1 MKLRFARFSIFSA
14 LVLFILAASLG
25 SAAAVGNRGGLPL
38 VFSPKAAAPPAPAE
52 PAAPLYKVRKVVI
65 DAGHGGHDHGCS
77 GAHSKEKHVALQIA
91 LKVGAYIEKSLPD
104 VEVIYTR
111 KTDVFVE
118 LYERAAIANRAD
130 ADVFVSI
137 HCNANPNP
145 TPYGTET
152 YVMGL
157 HRNEANLGV
166 AKRENDVILLEDD
179 YNHHYDGF
187 DPNSPNAHIIFS
199 LFQGA
204 HLEQSIELAG
214 RIEEQ
219 FSERVGRKSRGV
231 KQAGFLVLYKTT
243 MPAVLIETG
252 FLTNANEEN
261 FLASEQGMDLM
272 ASAVFRAFR
281 DYKVH
286 TETRANVNA
295 EPVAVAVAGTQVPA
309 SLPDQHAEQQTEQKP
324 AEKPTPKPVAQQ
336 PEPKP
341 ASAEKPAPKPVAQ
354 PPATKPAAQTTT
366 QAPAAPA
373 NPVAAPSAVTTATVS
388 TAAPAAGDAPLM
400 VYRVQIYVSSRKLAS
415 NDPLFKPLNGEKLYR
430 TQQGTLYK
438 YAVGHFAT
446 AEDAAAKKAQLR
458 AGGYPDAFVITQ
470 EAANLAEN

>member
-1 MKLRFARFSIFSA
+1 MNPRIVRFRFFAILLL
-14 LVLFILAASLG
+14 LVLAASLG
-25 SAAAVGNRGGLPL
+25 SAAVVSNWSGLASLIGTEGP
-38 VFSPKAAAPPAPAE
+38 APSGVPAE

-77 GAHSKEKHVALQIA
+77 GVQSKEKHVALQIA
-91 LKVGAYIEKSLPD
+91 LKVGAYIEKNLPD

-130 ADVFVSI
+130 ADVFISI
-137 HCNANPNP
+137 HCNANPN
-145 TPYGTET
+145 TSPYGTET

-166 AKRENDVILLEDD
+166 AKRENDVVLLEDD

-252 FLTNANEEN
+252 FLTNATEEI
-261 FLASEQGMDLM
+261 FLASDQGMDLM
-272 ASAVFRAFR
+272 ASAIFRAFR

-286 TETRANVNA
+286 TEARANVNA
-295 EPVAVAVAGTQVPA
+295 EPVAIAESGTQVPA
-309 SLPDQHAEQQTEQKP
+309 QLPDQKP
-324 AEKPTPKPVAQQ
+324 AEKPEARPQ
-336 PEPKP
+336 PIATEQ
-341 ASAEKPAPKPVAQ
+341 PAPKPAAQ
-354 PPATKPAAQTTT
+354 QPAAKPAAQQPAPKPAAQT
-366 QAPAAPA
+366 PAATPA
-373 NPVAAPSAVTTATVS
+373 STPAATPATTPAATPTLATAEAAPLV
-388 TAAPAAGDAPLM
+388 

-415 NDPLFKPLNGEKLYR
+415 TDPLFKPLNGEKLYR

-438 YAVGHFAT
+438 YSVGHFAT
-446 AEDAAAKKAQLR
+446 AEEAAAKKAQLR
-458 AGGYPDAFVITQ
+458 TGAYPDAFIVAQ

>member
-1 MKLRFARFSIFSA
+1 MNARIAPFRFLLAPLLLLGVGSLVTAAALSNRSA
-14 LVLFILAASLG
+14 LLLPKPAAT
-25 SAAAVGNRGGLPL
+25 
-38 VFSPKAAAPPAPAE
+38 AE
-52 PAAPLYKVRKVVI
+52 PAAPLYKVQKVVI

-77 GAHSKEKHVALQIA
+77 GAHSKEKHVALEIA

-104 VEVIYTR
+104 VQVIYTR

-118 LYERAAIANRAD
+118 LHERAAIANRAD
-130 ADVFVSI
+130 ADVFISI

-145 TPYGTET
+145 APYGTET

-261 FLASEQGMDLM
+261 FLASDQGMDLM
-272 ASAVFRAFR
+272 ASAIFRAFR

-286 TETRANVNA
+286 TENRANINA
-295 EPVAVAVAGTQVPA
+295 EPVASAAPA
-309 SLPDQHAEQQTEQKP
+309 EVSKP
-324 AEKPTPKPVAQQ
+324 A
-336 PEPKP
+336 
-341 ASAEKPAPKPVAQ
+341 AEKPAAQPVAE
-354 PPATKPAAQTTT
+354 KPAAEQVPQPLTEK
-366 QAPAAPA
+366 PAAVKAAPEKPPVA
-373 NPVAAPSAVTTATVS
+373 KENTEAPVAATQQSDKATAPTTGSPPDQPGV
-388 TAAPAAGDAPLM
+388 PLV
-400 VYRVQIYVSSRKLAS
+400 VYRVQIYVSSRKLAAT
-415 NDPLFKPLNGEKLYR
+415 DPLFKALNGEKLYR
-430 TQQGTLYK
+430 TQHGTLYK
-438 YAVGHFAT
+438 YSVGHFSSP
-446 AEDAAAKKAQLR
+446 EEAAAKKAQLR
-458 AGGYPDAFVITQ
+458 AGGYPDAFVVTH
-470 EAANLAEN
+470 EVANLAEN